1 MKRNALKEFK
11 NSTEPIN
18 KPMSVRE
25 RKLRSIIRRKCKI
38 YIYEL
43 ALAQFCGVIPD
54 REMKKAGL
62 NSVYKALDTVSWLL
76 IFEAMEKF
84 SSSA

>member
-1 MKRNALKEFK
+1 MNIPR
-11 NSTEPIN
+11 IN
-18 KPMSVRE
+18 FHKHINYPFIIQRRVIK
-25 RKLRSIIRRKCKI
+25 RKLRSRIRKKCKT

-43 ALAQFCGVIPD
+43 ALAELCGVIPD
-54 REMKKAGL
+54 KEMKKAGL
-62 NSVYKALDTVSWLL
+62 NSVYKALDTVLWLL